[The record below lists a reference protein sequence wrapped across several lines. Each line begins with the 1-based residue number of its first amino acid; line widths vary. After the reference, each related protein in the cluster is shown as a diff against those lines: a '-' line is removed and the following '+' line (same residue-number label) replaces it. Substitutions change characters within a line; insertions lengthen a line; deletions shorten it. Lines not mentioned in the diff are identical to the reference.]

1 MIVVMLWP
9 KLCTNVYFPGLS
21 SRSTHFCNLLDGTS
35 LSSDYS
41 SRLFFFSSNN
51 QTNND
56 VYRTCSILDM
66 SGFENFQVN
75 SFEQLCIN
83 VANEHLQ
90 YYFNEHIFL
99 QEEQDYRTEGVS
111 SDKVE
116 FQNNEDLIELF
127 MGVRRTREGMISEQ
141 EREKWSLDI
150 GNICIT
156 GWRIS
161 FSQSQRWIASS
172 KVS

>member
-1 MIVVMLWP
+1 
-9 KLCTNVYFPGLS
+9 
-21 SRSTHFCNLLDGTS
+21 
-35 LSSDYS
+35 
-41 SRLFFFSSNN
+41 
-51 QTNND
+51 
-56 VYRTCSILDM
+56 M

-111 SDKVE
+111 CEKVE

-127 MGVRRTREGMISEQ
+127 MGVRKLRI
-141 EREKWSLDI
+141 
-150 GNICIT
+150 ICFLI
-156 GWRIS
+156 
-161 FSQSQRWIASS
+161 FHMKEFQF
-172 KVS
+172 

>member
-1 MIVVMLWP
+1 
-9 KLCTNVYFPGLS
+9 
-21 SRSTHFCNLLDGTS
+21 
-35 LSSDYS
+35 
-41 SRLFFFSSNN
+41 
-51 QTNND
+51 
-56 VYRTCSILDM
+56 M

-111 SDKVE
+111 CEKVE

-127 MGVRRTREGMISEQ
+127 MGVRKINVNSSDEE
-141 EREKWSLDI
+141 EKNNNLFFRHWEYLHYLMKNLDFRKRMMNLWYKNFI
-150 GNICIT
+150 VIVKIIRDILNHEAMKRLLEFIIT
-156 GWRIS
+156 LE
-161 FSQSQRWIASS
+161 
-172 KVS
+172 K

>member
-1 MIVVMLWP
+1 
-9 KLCTNVYFPGLS
+9 
-21 SRSTHFCNLLDGTS
+21 
-35 LSSDYS
+35 
-41 SRLFFFSSNN
+41 
-51 QTNND
+51 
-56 VYRTCSILDM
+56 M

-111 SDKVE
+111 CEKIL

-127 MGVRRTREGMISEQ
+127 MGVRKTRLDVY
-141 EREKWSLDI
+141 REEIKSIFLDI
-150 GNICIT
+150 RNICIT
-156 GWRIS
+156 R
-161 FSQSQRWIASS
+161 
-172 KVS
+172 

>member
-1 MIVVMLWP
+1 
-9 KLCTNVYFPGLS
+9 
-21 SRSTHFCNLLDGTS
+21 
-35 LSSDYS
+35 
-41 SRLFFFSSNN
+41 
-51 QTNND
+51 
-56 VYRTCSILDM
+56 M

-111 SDKVE
+111 CDKVE

-127 MGVRRTREGMISEQ
+127 MGVRTRKRERRIFKPKIS
-141 EREKWSLDI
+141 L
-150 GNICIT
+150 
-156 GWRIS
+156 
-161 FSQSQRWIASS
+161 
-172 KVS
+172 